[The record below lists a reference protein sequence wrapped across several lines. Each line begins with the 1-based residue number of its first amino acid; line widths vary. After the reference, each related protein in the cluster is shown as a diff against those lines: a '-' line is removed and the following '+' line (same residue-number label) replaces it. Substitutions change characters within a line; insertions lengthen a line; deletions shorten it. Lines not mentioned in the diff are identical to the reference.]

1 LPFLPQDRADAV
13 RYFQNVAVGQHP
25 ESIAVRKL
33 PKARPF
39 RSPSGSPTPG
49 MTASIRIRLM
59 DAVDAARLNANPAPR
74 RFAAIGV
81 RRQD

>member
-1 LPFLPQDRADAV
+1 
-13 RYFQNVAVGQHP
+13 
-25 ESIAVRKL
+25 
-33 PKARPF
+33 
-39 RSPSGSPTPG
+39 
-49 MTASIRIRLM
+49 MTATIRIRLM